1 MFFIRADA
9 NSEIATGHVMR
20 CLTIAD
26 ELKLRGK
33 EVCFITADHFPDEII
48 RKRGYT
54 SICLNSRWDNL
65 EEELFN
71 DETFINMLKNDN
83 VEGIIVDSYYVSSEY
98 LAALSNVCKTVYIDD
113 IFSLEQYPV
122 DYLINYNIYGKK
134 LDYKS
139 KCLPNT
145 KLLLGPNYAPLRKEF
160 QNIKPILRK
169 EVKSVFISTGG
180 ADKYNIAG
188 KILSE
193 VVKNNNQEYR
203 DMEFHVISG
212 VMNKN
217 LIYLLNLQSNNKGI
231 YIHQN
236 VSNMSEIMQLCDI
249 AVSACGSTMYELCAC
264 GLPII
269 TYSFADNQLPG
280 VKGFEEEGVVLNC
293 GDVRDGIDDVVGKI
307 LENVVKLRNDSNFRE
322 KLSFKSL
329 NVIDGRGVK
338 RIVRKDIIM
347 NKKLVYN
354 REISLQLLPKF
365 PHNMLVELTNVCNHE
380 CIFCAHKKMNRKLGV
395 CDKELMTKIIKEAY
409 ECGTREI
416 GFYLTGEPFACN
428 DLNYYISLSKNLG
441 FEYIYITTN
450 GALVTIDKL
459 KDAVEAGLSSIKFSI
474 NAGTKETYKKIHG
487 RDDFDKVIN
496 NIKQIYKWRNEN
508 YKDFPLF
515 VSFVVVSLNK
525 GEINCFKEN
534 IGKYFDDIDIVEAYN
549 QGGNMPELNDGLSI
563 RKGNNMNIPCE
574 MLFNR
579 LHITYEGY
587 LNACCVDFENM
598 MAVEDLSKVSLKDA
612 WHGER
617 MVELRRQHLSGKL
630 EKNMCYNC
638 AYNVDCKDIKP
649 LNKELI

>member
-26 ELKLRGK
+26 ELKSRGK
-33 EVCFITADHFPDEII
+33 EVCFITADYFPDEII

-71 DETFINMLKNDN
+71 DETFINMLKKDN

-113 IFSLEQYPV
+113 IFSLDQYPV

-145 KLLLGPNYAPLRKEF
+145 KLLLGPIYAPLRKEF

-193 VVKNNNQEYR
+193 VIKKYNQDYK

-212 VMNKN
+212 AMNKN
-217 LIYLLNLQSNNKGI
+217 LTYLLNLQSNNKGI

-280 VKGFEEEGVVLNC
+280 LKGFEEEGVALNG
-293 GDVRDGIDDVVGKI
+293 GDVRDGIDYVIGKI
-307 LENVVKLRNDSNFRE
+307 LENLLKLKNDSKLKE
-322 KLSFKSL
+322 SLSFKSL
-329 NVIDGRGVK
+329 KVVDGRGVK
-338 RIVRKDIIM
+338 RIVDI
-347 NKKLVYN
+347 
-354 REISLQLLPKF
+354 
-365 PHNMLVELTNVCNHE
+365 
-380 CIFCAHKKMNRKLGV
+380 
-395 CDKELMTKIIKEAY
+395 
-409 ECGTREI
+409 
-416 GFYLTGEPFACN
+416 
-428 DLNYYISLSKNLG
+428 
-441 FEYIYITTN
+441 
-450 GALVTIDKL
+450 
-459 KDAVEAGLSSIKFSI
+459 
-474 NAGTKETYKKIHG
+474 
-487 RDDFDKVIN
+487 
-496 NIKQIYKWRNEN
+496 
-508 YKDFPLF
+508 
-515 VSFVVVSLNK
+515 
-525 GEINCFKEN
+525 CF
-534 IGKYFDDIDIVEAYN
+534 
-549 QGGNMPELNDGLSI
+549 M
-563 RKGNNMNIPCE
+563 
-574 MLFNR
+574 
-579 LHITYEGY
+579 
-587 LNACCVDFENM
+587 
-598 MAVEDLSKVSLKDA
+598 
-612 WHGER
+612 
-617 MVELRRQHLSGKL
+617 
-630 EKNMCYNC
+630 
-638 AYNVDCKDIKP
+638 
-649 LNKELI
+649 